1 MKKTLL
7 FVLFLG
13 LALNF
18 TACKGEKK
26 EDKAK
31 EPVKMEE
38 PAKAKEVA
46 APEVSPEEKAF
57 LAVVD
62 KIDPANKCTVCHHA
76 TNAGVGPNYTEV
88 AKVYKEKGGNI
99 VQFLKGNAKA
109 IVLPERF
116 NEMQVNLEVTKKL
129 SGDDLNAIAT
139 YIRSLN

>member
-26 EDKAK
+26 EEKAK
-31 EPVKMEE
+31 EPAKIEE
-38 PAKAKEVA
+38 PAKTEAA

-99 VQFLKGNAKA
+99 VQFLKGNAEA

-116 NEMQVNLEVTKKL
+116 NEMQANLEVTKKL
-129 SGDDLNAIAT
+129 SGEDLNAIAA
-139 YIRSLN
+139 YIRSLE

>member
-31 EPVKMEE
+31 EPVKVET
-38 PAKAKEVA
+38 PVKAETPTSA
-46 APEVSPEEKAF
+46 DVSPEEKAF
-57 LAVVD
+57 MAVVD

-76 TNAGVGPNYTEV
+76 TNAGVGPSYTEV

-99 VQFLKGNAKA
+99 VQFLKGNAEA

-116 NEMQVNLEVTKKL
+116 SEMQANLEVTKKL
-129 SGDDLNAIAT
+129 SGDDLNAIAA
-139 YIRSLN
+139 YIRTLE